1 MNLQR
6 REITVETLQYDATA
20 STTLLRLEWI
30 VDTIQIL
37 DIMRLMMNMATKA
50 PLREEGEIVARM

>member
-6 REITVETLQYDATA
+6 IEITVETLQYDATA

-50 PLREEGEIVARM
+50 PQSGEGEIVARM